1 MNLICLIFLG
11 IIILST
17 LRADIKERG

>member
-1 MNLICLIFLG
+1 MNLICIPFLV

-17 LRADIKERG
+17 LRADFIKKK